1 MQIYDIKL
9 LKVSKTI
16 IDKVPN
22 ILTNIDKT
30 INMLQNEANMPNNLV
45 ITNLI
50 KDLNNHKWVL
60 SKQLESAK
68 KCLENKGRIQ

>member
-16 IDKVPN
+16 IEKVPN

-30 INMLQNEANMPNNLV
+30 INMLQNESDMPNNLV

-60 SKQLESAK
+60 SKQLESAR
-68 KCLENKGRIQ
+68 KCLETKGRIQ